1 MLVIVAL
8 FALFVLPFVA
18 ALLLRLSRER
28 MSQALPAVGMSAAA
42 LGLLGAWLWRN
53 AGVDTVVAN
62 WSIASFFGT
71 ALAIAAPAGG
81 ATAVIALAAGQML
94 ASADADDPAYTQ
106 AFSNA
111 LMVAAAALALLAST
125 MPTLLVG
132 IGILDASA
140 MWMAARRMDS
150 RRAVGA
156 YAPQVFGLLAA
167 MLALSLTAALTHS
180 FMLAGIAG
188 SSSALSTTVLSVAVC
203 AHAGVLPFS
212 GSNDAPESEQV
223 MASVIGAVAI
233 AQHAPTL
240 DTWAVVLLV
249 FATIVWALRAIA
261 SRDAQQQA
269 VAIQLAAAGMSVAAS
284 VSFGAVQNAAALGG
298 AAWLLGSRL
307 LRSESSLRLFGALSL
322 AGLPPLAGFA
332 AQSGIVAAVTA
343 LTSFSIAIVIL
354 LVFAQALLMFALLTH
369 LLRVRTLFKSGE
381 SWRALLQ
388 APLRHLPA
396 LVVVLHLALLG
407 LAPALS
413 GTQPPFAAMSLWG
426 GASLAISVA
435 LALALTRVSAG
446 TRLSGIDTNMDVPQA
461 AAEVLSRIHAVSHA
475 VAGLLL
481 GAIERIRTAFRLVFT
496 MLESDGALLWACLFT
511 LIAVLIGRSGTP

>member
-8 FALFVLPFVA
+8 FALFILPFVA
-18 ALLLRLSRER
+18 ALLLRISRQR
-28 MSQALPAVGMSAAA
+28 VAQALPAVGMGTAA
-42 LGLLGAWLWRN
+42 LGLLGAWLWRSV
-53 AGVDTVVAN
+53 GVDTLVAN

-94 ASADADDPAYTQ
+94 ASSDADDSSYTQ
-106 AFSNA
+106 AFSYA

-125 MPTLLVG
+125 MPTLLIG
-132 IGILDASA
+132 IGVLDASA

-167 MLALSLTAALTHS
+167 MLAFTLTAASTQS
-180 FMLAGIAG
+180 FMLTGIAA
-188 SSSALSTTVLSVAVC
+188 SSSALSTTVLSLAVC

-212 GSNDAPESEQV
+212 GSNEAPQPEQM
-223 MASVIGAVAI
+223 MASVIGAIAI

-261 SRDAQQQA
+261 TRDADKQ
-269 VAIQLAAAGMSVAAS
+269 VIAIQLAAAGMAIAAS
-284 VSFGAVQNAAALGG
+284 VSFGSVQNAAALGG

-307 LRSESSLRLFGALSL
+307 LRSESPLRLFGAFSL

-332 AQSGIVAAVTA
+332 AQSGIVAAVSGLSTFG
-343 LTSFSIAIVIL
+343 SAIVIL
-354 LVFAQALLMFALLTH
+354 LIFAQALLMFALLTH
-369 LLRVRTLFKSGE
+369 VLRVRPPFRDGE
-381 SWRALLQ
+381 SWAHVLR
-388 APLRHLPA
+388 APLWHLPA
-396 LVVVLHLALLG
+396 LVAVLHLILLG

-413 GTQPPFAAMSLWG
+413 GTQPPFAAMGVWSWAALF
-426 GASLAISVA
+426 ISIA
-435 LALALTRVSAG
+435 LALGLLRASAG
-446 TRLSGIDTNMDVPQA
+446 TRLAGSDSNTDVTLA
-461 AAEVLSRIHAVSHA
+461 AAEVLNRIQTVSNA

>member
-1 MLVIVAL
+1 M
-8 FALFVLPFVA
+8 FALFLLPFVA

-28 MSQALPAVGMSAAA
+28 LSQALPAVGMGAAA
-42 LGLLGAWLWRN
+42 LGLLGAWLWRT
-53 AGVDTVVAN
+53 AGVDAVVAN

-106 AFSNA
+106 AFSHA
-111 LMVAAAALALLAST
+111 LMTAAAALALLAST
-125 MPTLLVG
+125 MPTLLIG
-132 IGILDASA
+132 IGLLDASA

-188 SSSALSTTVLSVAVC
+188 SSSALATTVLSVAVC
-203 AHAGVLPFS
+203 AHAGVLPLS
-212 GSNDAPESEQV
+212 GSNDAPEPEQM
-223 MASVIGAVAI
+223 MAGVIGAVAI
-233 AQHAPTL
+233 AQNAPTL

-261 SRDAQQQA
+261 TRDAQQQT
-269 VAIQLAAAGMSVAAS
+269 VSIQLAAAGLSIAAGVSVGS
-284 VSFGAVQNAAALGG
+284 VQNAAALGG

-307 LRSESSLRLFGALSL
+307 LGAESPLRLFGALSL
-322 AGLPPLAGFA
+322 AGVPPLAGFA
-332 AQSGIVAAVTA
+332 AQSGIAAATA
-343 LTSFSIAIVIL
+343 LSSFSLAIVVL
-354 LVFAQALLMFALLTH
+354 LAFAQALLMFALLSH
-369 LLRVRTLFKSGE
+369 VLRVRPLFKGGE
-381 SWRALLQ
+381 SWSSLLR

-396 LVVVLHLALLG
+396 LVVVLHLTLLG

-413 GTQPPFAAMSLWG
+413 GTQPPFAAMGAWG
-426 GASLAISVA
+426 WASLAVSIA
-435 LALALTRVSAG
+435 LALALARASASA
-446 TRLSGIDTNMDVPQA
+446 RLSGIDTGMDVPQA
-461 AAEVLSRIHAVSHA
+461 AAEVLRRIQPASHA
-475 VAGLLL
+475 AAGLML
-481 GAIERIRTAFRLVFT
+481 GAIERIRTSFRLVFT

>member
-1 MLVIVAL
+1 MLVILAL
-8 FALFVLPFVA
+8 FALFVLPFAA

-28 MSQALPAVGMSAAA
+28 MSQALPAVGMGAAA
-42 LGLLGAWLWRN
+42 LGLLGAWLWRTV
-53 AGVDTVVAN
+53 GVDTVVAN

-94 ASADADDPAYTQ
+94 ASADADDSAYTQ
-106 AFSNA
+106 AFSTA

-132 IGILDASA
+132 IGLLDASA

-167 MLALSLTAALTHS
+167 MLALSLTTALTHS
-180 FMLAGIAG
+180 FMLAGIAN

-212 GSNDAPESEQV
+212 GSNDAPEPEQAL
-223 MASVIGAVAI
+223 ASVIGAVAI

-261 SRDAQQQA
+261 SRNAQQQ
-269 VAIQLAAAGMSVAAS
+269 VVCIQLAAAGMAVAAS
-284 VSFGAVQNAAALGG
+284 VSFGTVQITAALGG

-307 LRSESSLRLFGALSL
+307 LRSESPLRLFGALSL

-354 LVFAQALLMFALLTH
+354 LVFAQALLMFALFTH
-369 LLRVRTLFKSGE
+369 LLRIRPLFKSGE
-381 SWRALLQ
+381 SWRYLLQ

-396 LVVVLHLALLG
+396 LVAVLHLALLG

-413 GTQPPFAAMSLWG
+413 GTQSPFAAMGLWG
-426 GASLAISVA
+426 WASLAISVA
-435 LALALTRVSAG
+435 LALALARASAG
-446 TRLSGIDTNMDVPQA
+446 TRLSGIDTDMDVPQA
-461 AAEVLSRIHAVSHA
+461 AAEVLSRIQAVSQA
-475 VAGLLL
+475 VGGLLL
-481 GAIERIRTAFRLVFT
+481 GAVERIRTAFRLVFM